1 MTESTKDIQSFQSKK
16 REAITSDFLKI
27 ELTRIFSK
35 VEIEKSKYY
44 AYRMNKFL
52 EIPLDAVYKDPSIIK
67 LTQNKNIINESLNK
81 VPSIIFQSERKVIAL
96 NYSFNK
102 NELFIP
108 QKQLVDQ
115 EKSIISLKDHHV
127 KIKKITKTETTFI
140 ISLENQES
148 VISVKNK
155 LISQGIKAFDEK
167 EKFYFDLIDNVDRQK
182 SIPTIFDK
190 QILKPKNN
198 ESFVGYHR
206 GMLQGYLNLAIPPV
220 SPSEQYLN
228 HLQFLSIMNP
238 NYLRMNVVDN
248 QTFPTQS
255 NTQQRK
261 KNNKTETPK
270 ISAATPSYR
279 RKRLLSQQQFYQ
291 DQTNDQTQ
299 NKILSQYTSKNEEVI
314 YEKKKANSISYQLLN
329 AKSPKQVQF
338 NEQNILH
345 KQKRHSSKVTSK
357 QQFEK
362 NEQDQSDQQS
372 NESFDISKRNN
383 GKNRILKNS
392 ELFKDNMQNGESITD
407 EKRESVLS
415 EDANSSSTQQID
427 ISETSFTPKITLLQ
441 MEINQN
447 QQESESENE
456 NEEFDDKEKFHPQTT
471 DSFMPKNYS
480 KLEQIDDLEI

>member
-1 MTESTKDIQSFQSKK
+1 MTESTKDNQSFQSKK
-16 REAITSDFLKI
+16 REVITSDFLKI

-115 EKSIISLKDHHV
+115 EKSIISLKDHH
-127 KIKKITKTETTFI
+127 KEIQKITKTETTFI

-155 LISQGIKAFDEK
+155 LTQQGIKAFDEK
-167 EKFYFDLIDNVDRQK
+167 EKFYYDLIDNIDRQK
-182 SIPTIFDK
+182 SVPTIFDK

-198 ESFVGYHR
+198 ESFIGYHR

-228 HLQFLSIMNP
+228 HLQFLSIVNP
-238 NYLRMNVVDN
+238 NYLRMSKVVDSLTYSA
-248 QTFPTQS
+248 QQ

-261 KNNKTETPK
+261 KNNKTEAPK

-279 RKRLLSQQQFYQ
+279 RKRLLSQQQFQ

-299 NKILSQYTSKNEEVI
+299 YRILSQFTTKNEEVI
-314 YEKKKANSISYQLLN
+314 YEKKKANTISYQLLN

-338 NEQNILH
+338 NEHNLLH
-345 KQKRHSSKVTSK
+345 KQKRHSSKVASTS
-357 QQFEK
+357 QFEK

-372 NESFDISKRNN
+372 NESFDISKRN
-383 GKNRILKNS
+383 GKSRNLKNV
-392 ELFKDNMQNGESITD
+392 ELYKDNMQYGEQFTD

-427 ISETSFTPKITLLQ
+427 VSEASFTPKITLLQ

-456 NEEFDDKEKFHPQTT
+456 NEEFNDKEKFHPQTT
-471 DSFMPKNYS
+471 DSFIPKNYQ